1 MKNQKHITEKIRALT
16 VDWLAELHFKF
27 KMWPETLFVCIGILD
42 QYLAQ
47 VHDVRKDQMSTL
59 GIACLHIAG
68 KYEEIYPP
76 DLKTILRVM
85 NQQDVTK
92 EHVLQFEFQ
101 VLNTLQ
107 FSVTLPSIYRFC
119 ERFAR
124 LAQLSDRGLLLAN
137 YLADTALLDCSL
149 VRERPSRVAACCVYA
164 VQILTKG
171 KGVWST
177 TMVKSSGIREADI

>member
-1 MKNQKHITEKIRALT
+1 MRALT

-42 QYLAQ
+42 QYLAR
-47 VHDVRKDQMSTL
+47 VHDVRKEQMSSL

-85 NQQDVTK
+85 NQSDVTK
-92 EHVLQFEFQ
+92 EHVLKMEFEILNALQFE
-101 VLNTLQ
+101 
-107 FSVTLPSIYRFC
+107 VTFPSIYRFC

-124 LAQLSDRGLLLAN
+124 LA
-137 YLADTALLDCSL
+137 
-149 VRERPSRVAACCVYA
+149 
-164 VQILTKG
+164 
-171 KGVWST
+171 
-177 TMVKSSGIREADI
+177 